1 MSRTAAK
8 AFVGILDAATALMDP
23 RQREKTISRILVTLG
38 DRSTRPL
45 DTRRGVMKLQALRGP
60 YVASSVVN
68 FETDEPETLYW
79 IEEYVQ
85 SGQTLWDIG
94 ACVGLYSL
102 YAAMRPGVQVVAFE
116 PKAVN
121 FGLLVE
127 HIEMNGMGDRIMP
140 LCIALGDKTG
150 LTHLQLSSILVGG
163 ACNSLAGASNQFG
176 TLQSVFNQG
185 VPAMTADDLRRVFG
199 LPAPDHIKLDVDGI
213 EGLILRG
220 GTETLTQ
227 VRSIII
233 EVEGDNMT
241 EAESRLEA
249 PLAAAGLI
257 EDLEFRTRGSGRNRL
272 YVRR

>member
-1 MSRTAAK
+1 MSRTTAK
-8 AFVGILDAATALMDP
+8 AFIGLLDAATALMPP
-23 RQREKTISRILVTLG
+23 RQRDKTVSRVLATLG
-38 DRSTRPL
+38 DRSARPL
-45 DTRRGVMKLQALRGP
+45 TTRRGVLKLLPLRGP

-68 FETDEPETLYW
+68 FETDEPETLSW

-85 SGQTLWDIG
+85 DGQTLWDIG

-102 YAAMRPGVQVVAFE
+102 YAALRPGVRVVAFE

-127 HIEMNGMGDRIMP
+127 HIEMNGLGDRIMP
-140 LCIALGDKTG
+140 LCIALGDATG
-150 LTHLQLSSILVGG
+150 LTHLQLSSTLVGG
-163 ACNSLAGASNQFG
+163 ACNSIAGASNQFG

-185 VPAMTADDLRRVFG
+185 VPAMAPDDLRRVFG

-220 GTETLTQ
+220 AKDTLPH
-227 VRSIII
+227 VRSILI
-233 EVEGDNMT
+233 EVEGTNVT
-241 EAESRLEA
+241 EAETRLEA
-249 PLAAAGLI
+249 PLAAAGLV
-257 EDLEFRTRGSGRNRL
+257 EDLEFRTKGSGRNRL